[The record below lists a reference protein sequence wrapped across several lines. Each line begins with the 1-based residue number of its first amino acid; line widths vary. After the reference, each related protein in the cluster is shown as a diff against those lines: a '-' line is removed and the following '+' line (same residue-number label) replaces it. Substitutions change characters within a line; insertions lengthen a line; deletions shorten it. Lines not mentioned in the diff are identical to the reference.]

1 MKKKTGRM
9 IHMHRKLTEK
19 FQKEWEG
26 KKETSLQSWR
36 MKKRGRKKKRK
47 RKNRNEYK
55 FEIFIRNKRTNIPS

>member
-1 MKKKTGRM
+1 M